1 MTILT
6 PRPTPSSMPPSPN
19 DSRPFLVEGVRVDPL
34 ANEVERDR
42 HVERLE
48 PKVMEVLVYLAS
60 RPGETVVRDEIFEAV
75 WADVVVTDST
85 LTRCIS
91 QLRAALGDD
100 ARDPQVI
107 ETIPKV
113 GYRFVGSV
121 TGLPE
126 AEAPR
131 RWGLPDSPT
140 ATPSPDGPGVHLAAP
155 GHSKRTGWIA
165 GLVVLVAIAVGTLV
179 WSTRSGPVDAPVTDG
194 TLATVD
200 MSRPVSVTYAVEANG
215 GVNGAVLTFT
225 DGGDEW
231 SRLPVV
237 ALPFR
242 RTVEFDVEHGQEIGA
257 RVEGVAQGA
266 EVLLTIE
273 ARQGSTVVAKE
284 QARGQFADNEASA
297 FRLGTSVVVT
307 GG

>member
-1 MTILT
+1 
-6 PRPTPSSMPPSPN
+6 MPPSPN

>member
-1 MTILT
+1 MT